1 MAYKNRSYVVDQ
13 NLILSSAQALPNN
26 GSADSTN
33 VVDYGGNSGGLAK
46 IVVKANTDIDIG
58 NGKALTITASYG
70 STSTPTDTLDKV
82 LFTKTAAGAAGF
94 SYAAGDTIVE
104 EIIPDSL
111 PDNYRFLKLT
121 YTTTADESSEK
132 VDAYV
137 VMT

>member
-13 NLILSSAQALPNN
+13 KLILSSAQTLPDK
-26 GSADSTN
+26 AMEASTN

-46 IVVKANTDIDIG
+46 IVVKANTDIDIA
-58 NGKALTITASYG
+58 NGKALTITARYG
-70 STSTPTDTLDKV
+70 STSTPADTLDKV
-82 LFTKTAAGAAGF
+82 LFTKTAAAAGF

-111 PDNYRFLKLT
+111 PDNYRFLDLT
-121 YTTTADESSEK
+121 YTTTDDQSAEK

>member
-13 NLILSSAQALPNN
+13 NLILSSAQTLPNN
-26 GSADSTN
+26 DSEASTN

-46 IVVKANTDIDIG
+46 IVVKANTDITIA

-70 STSTPTDTLDKV
+70 STSTPIDTLDKV
-82 LFTKTAAGAAGF
+82 LFTKTAAVAAGF

-121 YTTTADESSEK
+121 YTTTDDQSAEK

>member
-13 NLILSSAQALPNN
+13 KLILSSAQALPNN
-26 GSADSTN
+26 TSADSTN

-46 IVVKANTDIDIG
+46 IVVKANTNIAVA
-58 NGKALTITASYG
+58 NTYKLTIVASYG

-82 LFTKTAAGAAGF
+82 LFTKTAAAAGF

-121 YTTTADESSEK
+121 YTTTADESTEK

>member
-13 NLILSSAQALPNN
+13 KLILSSAQALPNKKA
-26 GSADSTN
+26 ADSTN
-33 VVDYGGNSGGLAK
+33 VVDFGGNSGGLAK
-46 IVVKANTDIDIG
+46 IVVKANTDIAIA
-58 NGKALTITASYG
+58 NEKALTITASYG

-82 LFTKTAAGAAGF
+82 IFTKTAGADGF

-121 YTTTADESSEK
+121 YTTTDNESTEK

>member
-13 NLILSSAQALPNN
+13 KLILSSAQALPNN
-26 GSADSTN
+26 TSADSTN

-46 IVVKANTDIDIG
+46 IVVKANTNISIA

-82 LFTKTAAGAAGF
+82 LFTKTAGADGF
-94 SYAAGDTIVE
+94 SYVAGDTIVE

-121 YTTTADESSEK
+121 YTTTANESTEK

>member
-13 NLILSSAQALPNN
+13 KLILSSAQTLPDK
-26 GSADSTN
+26 AMEASTN

-46 IVVKANTDIDIG
+46 IVVKANTNIAIA

-70 STSTPTDTLDKV
+70 STSTPADTLDKV
-82 LFTKTAAGAAGF
+82 LFTKTAAAAGF

-111 PDNYRFLKLT
+111 PDNYRFLDLT
-121 YTTTADESSEK
+121 YTTTDDQSAEK

>member
-13 NLILSSAQALPNN
+13 KLILSSAQTLPDK
-26 GSADSTN
+26 AMEASTN

-46 IVVKANTDIDIG
+46 IVVKANTNIAIA
-58 NGKALTITASYG
+58 NGKALTITARYG
-70 STSTPTDTLDKV
+70 STSTPADTLDKV
-82 LFTKTAAGAAGF
+82 LFTKTAAVPAGF
-94 SYAAGDTIVE
+94 TYAAGDTIVE

-111 PDNYRFLKLT
+111 PDNYRFLKLN
-121 YTTTADESSEK
+121 YATTADQSAEK

>member
-26 GSADSTN
+26 TAVASTN

-46 IVVKANTDIDIG
+46 IVVKANTDIAVA
-58 NGKALTITASYG
+58 NTFALTIVASYG

-82 LFTKTAAGAAGF
+82 IFTKTAGQAGF

-121 YTTTADESSEK
+121 YTTTGNESTEK

>member
-13 NLILSSAQALPNN
+13 NLILSSAQALPNATA
-26 GSADSTN
+26 ADSTN

-46 IVVKANTDIDIG
+46 IVVKANTNIAVA
-58 NGKALTITASYG
+58 NTFALTIVASYG
-70 STSTPTDTLDKV
+70 STSTPADTLDKV
-82 LFTKTAAGAAGF
+82 LFTKIAGEDGF

-121 YTTTADESSEK
+121 YTTTANESTEK

>member
-13 NLILSSAQALPNN
+13 NLILSTAQALPNN
-26 GSADSTN
+26 DNVDSTN

-46 IVVKANTDIDIG
+46 IVVKANTNIAIA
-58 NGKALTITASYG
+58 NTFVLTITAKYG
-70 STSTPTDTLDKV
+70 ATNDPSDTLDKV
-82 LFTKTAAGAAGF
+82 IFTKTAGVDGF
-94 SYAAGDTIVE
+94 AYTAGDTIVE

-111 PDNYRFLKLT
+111 PDNYRFVKLN
-121 YTTTADESSEK
+121 YLTTGNEATEK

>member
-13 NLILSSAQALPNN
+13 KLILSSAQALPNN
-26 GSADSTN
+26 TSADSTN

-46 IVVKANTDIDIG
+46 IVVKANNNIADANT
-58 NGKALTITASYG
+58 NKMTIVASYG

-82 LFTKTAAGAAGF
+82 IFTKTAGAAGF

-121 YTTTADESSEK
+121 YTTTGNESTEK

>member
-13 NLILSSAQALPNN
+13 NLILSSAQALPSNT
-26 GSADSTN
+26 SVDSTN

-46 IVVKANTDIDIG
+46 IVVKANTDIAIA
-58 NGKALTITASYG
+58 NGKALTIAASYG

-82 LFTKTAAGAAGF
+82 LFTKTAASAGF
-94 SYAAGDTIVE
+94 AYVAGDTIVE

-111 PDNYRFLKLT
+111 PDNYRFLKLS
-121 YTTTADESSEK
+121 YTTTANESTEK

>member
-13 NLILSSAQALPNN
+13 NLILSSAQALP
-26 GSADSTN
+26 SATAADSTN

-46 IVVKANTDIDIG
+46 IVVKANTDIAVA
-58 NGKALTITASYG
+58 NTFALTIVASYG

-82 LFTKTAAGAAGF
+82 LFTKTAGAEGF

-104 EIIPDSL
+104 EIISDSL
-111 PDNYRFLKLT
+111 PDNYRLLKLN
-121 YTTTADESSEK
+121 YATTDDQSAEK

>member
-1 MAYKNRSYVVDQ
+1 MTYKNRSYVVDQ

-26 GSADSTN
+26 TSADSTN

-46 IVVKANTDIDIG
+46 IVVKANTDIAIA

-82 LFTKTAAGAAGF
+82 LFTKTAGADGF

-121 YTTTADESSEK
+121 YTTTANESTEK

>member
-13 NLILSSAQALPNN
+13 NLILSSAQALPNATA
-26 GSADSTN
+26 ADSTN

-46 IVVKANTDIDIG
+46 IVVKANTNIAIA

-82 LFTKTAAGAAGF
+82 LFTKTAAAAGF

-121 YTTTADESSEK
+121 YTTTANESTEK

>member
-26 GSADSTN
+26 TSADSTN

-46 IVVKANTDIDIG
+46 IVVKANTNIAIA

-82 LFTKTAAGAAGF
+82 LFTKTAGVDGF
-94 SYAAGDTIVE
+94 AYVAGDTIVE

-111 PDNYRFLKLT
+111 PDNYRFLKLS
-121 YTTTADESSEK
+121 YTTTANESTEK

>member
-13 NLILSSAQALPNN
+13 NLILSSAQTLPGATN
-26 GSADSTN
+26 ADSTN

-46 IVVKANTDIDIG
+46 IVVKANTNITVA
-58 NGKALTITASYG
+58 NTHKLTIVASYG
-70 STSTPTDTLDKV
+70 STSTPDDTLDKV
-82 LFTKTAAGAAGF
+82 LFTKIAGEDGF

-111 PDNYRFLKLT
+111 PDNYRFLKLN
-121 YTTTADESSEK
+121 YATTADESSEK

>member
-13 NLILSSAQALPNN
+13 NLILSSAQALPNTD
-26 GSADSTN
+26 SADSTN

-46 IVVKANTDIDIG
+46 IVVKANTDIAIA

-82 LFTKTAAGAAGF
+82 LFTKTAAAAGF

-111 PDNYRFLKLT
+111 PDNYRFLKLS

>member
-26 GSADSTN
+26 TDADSTN
-33 VVDYGGNSGGLAK
+33 VVDFGGNSGGLAK
-46 IVVKANTDIDIG
+46 IVVKANTNIAVA
-58 NGKALTITASYG
+58 NTYRLTIVASYG
-70 STSTPTDTLDKV
+70 HTSTPTDTLDKV
-82 LFTKTAAGAAGF
+82 LFTKTAGADGF

-121 YTTTADESSEK
+121 YTTTGSESTEK

>member
-13 NLILSSAQALPNN
+13 KLILSSAQALPNN
-26 GSADSTN
+26 TSADSTN
-33 VVDYGGNSGGLAK
+33 VVDFGGNSGGLAK
-46 IVVKANTDIDIG
+46 IVVKANTNIAVA
-58 NGKALTITASYG
+58 NTYKLTIVASYG

-82 LFTKTAAGAAGF
+82 LFTKTAAAAGF

>member
-26 GSADSTN
+26 TAADSTN
-33 VVDYGGNSGGLAK
+33 VVDFGGNSGGLAK
-46 IVVKANTDIDIG
+46 IVVKANTNIAVA
-58 NGKALTITASYG
+58 NTYALTIVASYG

-82 LFTKTAAGAAGF
+82 LFTKTAGADGF
-94 SYAAGDTIVE
+94 AYAAGDTIVE

-121 YTTTADESSEK
+121 YTTTANESTEK

>member
-13 NLILSSAQALPNN
+13 KLILSSAQTLPSNTN
-26 GSADSTN
+26 VDSTN

-46 IVVKANTDIDIG
+46 IVVKANTDIEVA
-58 NGKALTITASYG
+58 NTFKLTIVASYG
-70 STSTPTDTLDKV
+70 PTSTPTDTLDKV
-82 LFTKTAAGAAGF
+82 LFTKTATGDGF

-104 EIIPDSL
+104 EIIRDSL

-121 YTTTADESSEK
+121 YTTTANESTEK

>member
-13 NLILSSAQALPNN
+13 KLILSTAQALPNN
-26 GSADSTN
+26 DSADSTN
-33 VVDYGGNSGGLAK
+33 VVDFGGNSGGLAK
-46 IVVKANTDIDIG
+46 IVVKANTNIAVADTYR
-58 NGKALTITASYG
+58 LTIVASYG
-70 STSTPTDTLDKV
+70 ANNTPTDTLDKV
-82 LFTKTAAGAAGF
+82 IFTKTAASAGF

-121 YTTTADESSEK
+121 YTTTGNESTEK

>member
-26 GSADSTN
+26 KAADSTN
-33 VVDYGGNSGGLAK
+33 VVDFGGNSGGLAK
-46 IVVKANTDIDIG
+46 IVVKANTDIAIA
-58 NGKALTITASYG
+58 NEKALTITASYG

-82 LFTKTAAGAAGF
+82 LFTKTASTDGF

-111 PDNYRFLKLT
+111 PDNYHFLKLT
-121 YTTTADESSEK
+121 YTTTANESTEK

>member
-13 NLILSSAQALPNN
+13 NLILSSAQALPNATA
-26 GSADSTN
+26 ADSTN

-46 IVVKANTDIDIG
+46 IVVKANTNIAIA
-58 NGKALTITASYG
+58 NEKALTITASYG
-70 STSTPTDTLDKV
+70 STNTPTDTLDKV
-82 LFTKTAAGAAGF
+82 IFTKTAAAAGF

-121 YTTTADESSEK
+121 YTTTGNESTEK

>member
-13 NLILSSAQALPNN
+13 KLILSSAQALPNN
-26 GSADSTN
+26 TSADSTN

-46 IVVKANTDIDIG
+46 IVVKANTAITIA
-58 NGKALTITASYG
+58 NGKTLTITASYG

-82 LFTKTAAGAAGF
+82 LFTKTAALAGF

-121 YTTTADESSEK
+121 YTTTGNESTEK

>member
-26 GSADSTN
+26 NAADSTN

-46 IVVKANTDIDIG
+46 IVVKANTNIAIA
-58 NGKALTITASYG
+58 NEKALTITASYG
-70 STSTPTDTLDKV
+70 STNKPTDTLDKV
-82 LFTKTAAGAAGF
+82 LFTKTAAAAGF

-121 YTTTADESSEK
+121 YTTTADESTEK

>member
-26 GSADSTN
+26 TSADSTN

-46 IVVKANTDIDIG
+46 IVVKANTNIAID

-70 STSTPTDTLDKV
+70 STSTPADTLDKV
-82 LFTKTAAGAAGF
+82 LFTKTAAVPAGF
-94 SYAAGDTIVE
+94 TYAAGDTIVE

-111 PDNYRFLKLT
+111 PDNYRFLDLT
-121 YTTTADESSEK
+121 YTTTDDQSAEK

>member
-13 NLILSSAQALPNN
+13 NLILSSAQALPNTD
-26 GSADSTN
+26 SADSTN

-46 IVVKANTDIDIG
+46 IVVKANTNIAIA

-70 STSTPTDTLDKV
+70 STSIPTDTLDKV
-82 LFTKTAAGAAGF
+82 LFTKTVSGDALT
-94 SYAAGDTIVE
+94 YAAGDTIVE

-121 YTTTADESSEK
+121 YTTTDDESTEK

>member
-26 GSADSTN
+26 TAADSTN
-33 VVDYGGNSGGLAK
+33 VVDYGGNPGGLAK
-46 IVVKANTDIDIG
+46 IVVKANTDIDIA

-82 LFTKTAAGAAGF
+82 LFTKTVSGDALT
-94 SYAAGDTIVE
+94 YAAGDTIVE

-111 PDNYRFLKLT
+111 PDNYRFLKLS
-121 YTTTADESSEK
+121 YTTTGNESTEK

>member
-13 NLILSSAQALPNN
+13 NLILSSAQALPNTN
-26 GSADSTN
+26 SADSTN

-46 IVVKANTDIDIG
+46 IVVKANTNIAIA

-70 STSTPTDTLDKV
+70 STSTPADTLDKV
-82 LFTKTAAGAAGF
+82 LFTKTAGDDGF
-94 SYAAGDTIVE
+94 AYTAGDTIVE

-111 PDNYRFLKLT
+111 PDNYCFLKLT

>member
-13 NLILSSAQALPNN
+13 KLILSSAQNLPNTAN
-26 GSADSTN
+26 ADSTN

-46 IVVKANTDIDIG
+46 IVVKANTDITVA
-58 NGKALTITASYG
+58 NTFALTIVASYG
-70 STSTPTDTLDKV
+70 FTSSPTDTLDKV
-82 LFTKTAAGAAGF
+82 LFTKTAAVPAGF
-94 SYAAGDTIVE
+94 TYAAGDTIVE

-111 PDNYRFLKLT
+111 PDNYRFLKLN
-121 YTTTADESSEK
+121 YATTADQSAEK

>member
-26 GSADSTN
+26 DAVASTN

-46 IVVKANTDIDIG
+46 IVVKANTDIAVA
-58 NGKALTITASYG
+58 NTFALTIVASYG

-82 LFTKTAAGAAGF
+82 IFTKTAGQAGF

-121 YTTTADESSEK
+121 YTTTGNESTEK

>member
-13 NLILSSAQALPNN
+13 NLILSSAQALPNATA
-26 GSADSTN
+26 ADSTN

-46 IVVKANTDIDIG
+46 IVVKANTDIDIA

-82 LFTKTAAGAAGF
+82 LFTKTAAAAGF

-121 YTTTADESSEK
+121 YTTTANESSEK

>member
-13 NLILSSAQALPNN
+13 KLILSSAQALPNN
-26 GSADSTN
+26 TAADSTN
-33 VVDYGGNSGGLAK
+33 VVDFGGNSGGLAK
-46 IVVKANTDIDIG
+46 IVVKANTDIAIA
-58 NGKALTITASYG
+58 NGKALTITARYG
-70 STSTPTDTLDKV
+70 STSTPADTLDKV
-82 LFTKTAAGAAGF
+82 LFTKTAAAAGF

-111 PDNYRFLKLT
+111 PDNYRFLDLT
-121 YTTTADESSEK
+121 YTTTDDQSAEK

>member
-13 NLILSSAQALPNN
+13 KLILSSAQTLPNK
-26 GSADSTN
+26 AMEASTN

-46 IVVKANTDIDIG
+46 IVVKANTGITIA
-58 NGKALTITASYG
+58 NEKTLTIIARYG
-70 STSTPTDTLDKV
+70 STSTPADTLDKV
-82 LFTKTAAGAAGF
+82 LFTKTAAAAGF

-111 PDNYRFLKLT
+111 PDNYRFLDLT
-121 YTTTADESSEK
+121 YTTTDDQSAEK

>member
-26 GSADSTN
+26 KSADSTN
-33 VVDYGGNSGGLAK
+33 VVDFGGNSGGLAK
-46 IVVKANTDIDIG
+46 IVVKANTNISVA
-58 NGKALTITASYG
+58 NTYALTITASYG
-70 STSTPTDTLDKV
+70 STNTPTDTLDKV
-82 LFTKTAAGAAGF
+82 LFTKTAGPAGF
-94 SYAAGDTIVE
+94 AYAAGDTIVE

-121 YTTTADESSEK
+121 YTTTADESTEK

>member
-13 NLILSSAQALPNN
+13 NLILSSAQALPNATD
-26 GSADSTN
+26 ADSTN
-33 VVDYGGNSGGLAK
+33 VVDYGGNPGGLAK
-46 IVVKANTDIDIG
+46 IVVKANTDIAIAD
-58 NGKALTITASYG
+58 GKALTITASYG

-82 LFTKTAAGAAGF
+82 IFTKTAPAADF

-121 YTTTADESSEK
+121 YTTTANESTEK

>member
-26 GSADSTN
+26 ASADSTN

-46 IVVKANTDIDIG
+46 IVVKANTDIAIA
-58 NGKALTITASYG
+58 NAKVLTITASYG

-82 LFTKTAAGAAGF
+82 LFTKTAGAEGF

-111 PDNYRFLKLT
+111 PDNYRFLKLS